1 MERHLKHWVSPEFGG
16 RKRQTVTQRPFLPY
30 LFPRKGK
37 DRAAGGTS
45 ETTTTERAA
54 ASDVSFPLCSF
65 LPFQTASE
73 TRGLGFR
80 ANLWQPLSLG
90 SAEPAP
96 LEGSLFRCGG
106 ASIPQSPSVTAPFT
120 QGSLGAADIV
130 INFLPGVISGRGA
143 YLWVRRFSM

>member
-1 MERHLKHWVSPEFGG
+1 MERRLKHWASPEFRG
-16 RKRQTVTQRPFLPY
+16 RTHQTRPSAPFLPL
-30 LFPRKGK
+30 LFRQDGK
-37 DRAAGGTS
+37 EGAAGGAS
-45 ETTTTERAA
+45 ETTATERAA
-54 ASDVSFPLCSF
+54 ASDVSFPLYSF

-90 SAEPAP
+90 CAEPAP